1 MSCPGLTAPFQLSP
15 LGFAALPVSAPVLG
29 GVASVLLLVGVA
41 AFAAVSRVRSELA
54 GRGAEGRAMVWA
66 SAGIALAVL
75 GRRLTLGSGQV
86 SWCPFLDQWH
96 AEVGGVL
103 VPLARGTL
111 SLGDLWAGNNEHR
124 VFITRVLALVV
135 TLLNGGWD
143 NRPLVVGN
151 YLLESLM
158 VGWVALL
165 AWLSLGWIRGSY
177 VAVAAL
183 LPMALVCNWEVLVS
197 SNQTQFVVMA
207 VGTVF
212 ALSIVG
218 GATVRS
224 GAAAGAL
231 ALAVLML
238 GTMASGL
245 LTAAVLA
252 ATVTARAFVTRR
264 WTPAAV
270 GLAAACVVLAI
281 AGWVTRVPF
290 SALEFLHA
298 RDLGQWT
305 RAFLAYAAWPLPPGP
320 GGVALLWIPWGVLLA
335 RTRRGLEA
343 PALAPFAL
351 GLGLWALLQSAALA
365 WSRCGLSGLVSTR
378 YTEFVGL
385 GVLANAA
392 ALAVLFQPR
401 HAGTRPRRSG
411 WGVMALWLAVLGG
424 AEARESARTYQPY
437 LEAFHAH
444 ALGHERRLAEFVRT
458 GDAAPIEA
466 ARFPDIPYWAPDIL
480 AALRDPGTDALLP
493 AALRPGPGPEGPL
506 TRLAVGALKVGPG
519 LAAAGAVLMAGA
531 FFGWLFGSEPVTPR
545 RRRASPGVP
554 AVRGTSREFSLP
566 PRA

>member
-1 MSCPGLTAPFQLSP
+1 M
-15 LGFAALPVSAPVLG
+15 PVSAPVLG
-29 GVASVLLLVGVA
+29 ALAAVTLLMGVA

-54 GRGAEGRAMVWA
+54 GRGPEGRAMLGA
-66 SAGIALAVL
+66 SAGVALMVL
-75 GRRLTLGSGQV
+75 GLRLTLGSGQV

-96 AEVGGVL
+96 AEIGGVL
-103 VPLARGTL
+103 APLARGTL
-111 SLGDLWAGNNEHR
+111 SWGDLWAGNNEHR
-124 VFITRVLALVV
+124 VFLTRVLALVV
-135 TLLNGGWD
+135 TLVNGGWD
-143 NRPLVVGN
+143 NRPLVLGN

-165 AWLSLGWIRGSY
+165 AWLSLGWIRGFY
-177 VAVAAL
+177 VAVAAM

-212 ALSIVG
+212 ALSVIG
-218 GATVRS
+218 GAAVRPA
-224 GAAAGAL
+224 AAAGSL

-238 GTMASGL
+238 GSMASGL

-252 ATVTARAFVTRR
+252 AIVTAGAFVTRR
-264 WTPAAV
+264 WTSPAV
-270 GLAAACVVLAI
+270 GLAAAGVVLAI

-335 RTRRGLEA
+335 RTRRGLKP
-343 PALAPFAL
+343 PALASFAL

-365 WSRCGLSGLVSTR
+365 WSRCGLGGLISSR

-392 ALAVLFQPR
+392 ALAVIFQPR
-401 HAGTRPRRSG
+401 HAGSRPHAGG
-411 WGVMALWLAVLGG
+411 WGVMLLWLAVVGG
-424 AEARESARTYQPY
+424 AQARESVHTYQPY
-437 LEAFHAH
+437 LDAFHAH
-444 ALGHERRLAEFVRT
+444 ALGQERRLAEFVRT
-458 GDAAPIEA
+458 GDAGPIEA

-480 AALRDPGTDALLP
+480 AVLRDPRTDALLP
-493 AALRPGPGPEGPL
+493 VALRPWPAPVGPL
-506 TRLAVGALKVGPG
+506 TRLAIGAFRLGPG
-519 LAAAGAVLMAGA
+519 LAAAGALLMVGA
-531 FFGWLFGSEPVTPR
+531 FLGWLFGGEPVTPP